1 MNMDEY
7 FVLFRE
13 YMLVQKP
20 SSVNTRDSY
29 LRDVSAFLRYLEGEN
44 ITSPL
49 EVETETVEAYVQH
62 LHSLNRTNSTISRN
76 IASVRCFYKFL
87 ILRGDMQVN
96 PAKSVKLEKEP
107 KKLPQTLTSEEID
120 LLLSQPN
127 VTEAK
132 GCRDKAMLELLYA
145 TGIRVS
151 ELINLNVQDINLRT
165 GKLFCRGTKGVRTI
179 PIYAKAVVA
188 VSDYLYR
195 MRDLIVDPDNSG
207 DALFVNLNGTRL
219 TRQGFWKIIKAYTAE
234 AGITKEITPHT
245 LRHSFAMH
253 LLQGGA
259 SVKDIQT
266 MMGHA
271 DISSTQV
278 YVHLLDLDNHVKSVY
293 NECHPRAKTS

>member
-132 GCRDKAMLELLYA
+132 G
-145 TGIRVS
+145 IRVS

-207 DALFVNLNGTRL
+207 DALFVNLNGSRL
-219 TRQGFWKIIKAYTAE
+219 TRQGFWKLSRRIRRRPA
-234 AGITKEITPHT
+234 
-245 LRHSFAMH
+245 LRRRLRRTRCVIRLPCTF
-253 LLQGGA
+253 
-259 SVKDIQT
+259 
-266 MMGHA
+266 
-271 DISSTQV
+271 
-278 YVHLLDLDNHVKSVY
+278 
-293 NECHPRAKTS
+293 CRAVLP

>member
-151 ELINLNVQDINLRT
+151 ELINLNRLSLPHARSD
-165 GKLFCRGTKGVRTI
+165 RGPGQQRRRAVCQSERLAFDAPGFLENYQGVYGGGRHYEGD
-179 PIYAKAVVA
+179 YAAHA
-188 VSDYLYR
+188 AS
-195 MRDLIVDPDNSG
+195 
-207 DALFVNLNGTRL
+207 FVCHAP
-219 TRQGFWKIIKAYTAE
+219 F
-234 AGITKEITPHT
+234 AGRCFRK
-245 LRHSFAMH
+245 RHSNHDGTCRYF
-253 LLQGGA
+253 
-259 SVKDIQT
+259 
-266 MMGHA
+266 
-271 DISSTQV
+271 
-278 YVHLLDLDNHVKSVY
+278 VHTGICSFIR
-293 NECHPRAKTS
+293 P

>member
-1 MNMDEY
+1 MDNMDEY

-195 MRDLIVDPDNSG
+195 MRRFDRGPGQQRRRAVCQSERLAFDAPGFLENYQGVYGGGRHHEG
-207 DALFVNLNGTRL
+207 DYAAHAASFVCHAP
-219 TRQGFWKIIKAYTAE
+219 F
-234 AGITKEITPHT
+234 AGRCFRK
-245 LRHSFAMH
+245 RHSNHDGTCRYF
-253 LLQGGA
+253 
-259 SVKDIQT
+259 
-266 MMGHA
+266 
-271 DISSTQV
+271 
-278 YVHLLDLDNHVKSVY
+278 VHTGICSFIR
-293 NECHPRAKTS
+293 P

>member
-151 ELINLNVQDINLRT
+151 ELINLNVRVS
-165 GKLFCRGTKGVRTI
+165 GKLSR
-179 PIYAKAVVA
+179 
-188 VSDYLYR
+188 
-195 MRDLIVDPDNSG
+195 
-207 DALFVNLNGTRL
+207 
-219 TRQGFWKIIKAYTAE
+219 
-234 AGITKEITPHT
+234 
-245 LRHSFAMH
+245 
-253 LLQGGA
+253 
-259 SVKDIQT
+259 
-266 MMGHA
+266 
-271 DISSTQV
+271 ISTCARESC
-278 YVHLLDLDNHVKSVY
+278 SAAA
-293 NECHPRAKTS
+293 PRACAPFRFMRKRSLLYPIIFTVCAI

>member
-7 FVLFRE
+7 FALFRE

-20 SSVNTRDSY
+20 SSVNTRDS
-29 LRDVSAFLRYLEGEN
+29 LSALSVWLSCATERKYN
-44 ITSPL
+44 IST

-195 MRDLIVDPDNSG
+195 MRDLIVDP
-207 DALFVNLNGTRL
+207 T
-219 TRQGFWKIIKAYTAE
+219 TAE
-234 AGITKEITPHT
+234 TRCLSI
-245 LRHSFAMH
+245 
-253 LLQGGA
+253 
-259 SVKDIQT
+259 
-266 MMGHA
+266 
-271 DISSTQV
+271 
-278 YVHLLDLDNHVKSVY
+278 
-293 NECHPRAKTS
+293 

>member
-132 GCRDKAMLELLYA
+132 GAAIKRCWSFFMPPVFASVSSSTSTCRISTCAP
-145 TGIRVS
+145 G
-151 ELINLNVQDINLRT
+151 
-165 GKLFCRGTKGVRTI
+165 
-179 PIYAKAVVA
+179 KAVLPRHQGRA
-188 VSDYLYR
+188 HHSDLCE
-195 MRDLIVDPDNSG
+195 SG
-207 DALFVNLNGTRL
+207 RCCIRL
-219 TRQGFWKIIKAYTAE
+219 SLPYAPI
-234 AGITKEITPHT
+234 
-245 LRHSFAMH
+245 
-253 LLQGGA
+253 
-259 SVKDIQT
+259 
-266 MMGHA
+266 
-271 DISSTQV
+271 
-278 YVHLLDLDNHVKSVY
+278 
-293 NECHPRAKTS
+293 

>member
-151 ELINLNVQDINLRT
+151 ELINLNVQDNQPAH
-165 GKLFCRGTKGVRTI
+165 G
-179 PIYAKAVVA
+179 KAVLPRHQGRAHHSDLCESGRCCIRLSLPYARFDCGPGQQRRRA
-188 VSDYLYR
+188 VCQSERLAFDASGFLENYQGVYSGGRHHEGDYAAHAA
-195 MRDLIVDPDNSG
+195 S
-207 DALFVNLNGTRL
+207 FVCHAP
-219 TRQGFWKIIKAYTAE
+219 F
-234 AGITKEITPHT
+234 AGRCFRK
-245 LRHSFAMH
+245 RHSNHDGTCRYF
-253 LLQGGA
+253 
-259 SVKDIQT
+259 
-266 MMGHA
+266 
-271 DISSTQV
+271 
-278 YVHLLDLDNHVKSVY
+278 VHTGICSFIR
-293 NECHPRAKTS
+293 P

>member
-120 LLLSQPN
+120 HSDLCESGRCCIRLSLPYARSDRGPGQQRRRAVCQSERLAFDASGFLENYQGVYGGGRHYEGDYAAHAASFVCHAPFAGRCFRKRHSN
-127 VTEAK
+127 HDGT
-132 GCRDKAMLELLYA
+132 CRYFVH
-145 TGIRVS
+145 TGI
-151 ELINLNVQDINLRT
+151 
-165 GKLFCRGTKGVRTI
+165 C
-179 PIYAKAVVA
+179 
-188 VSDYLYR
+188 
-195 MRDLIVDPDNSG
+195 
-207 DALFVNLNGTRL
+207 
-219 TRQGFWKIIKAYTAE
+219 
-234 AGITKEITPHT
+234 
-245 LRHSFAMH
+245 SF
-253 LLQGGA
+253 
-259 SVKDIQT
+259 IR
-266 MMGHA
+266 
-271 DISSTQV
+271 
-278 YVHLLDLDNHVKSVY
+278 
-293 NECHPRAKTS
+293 P

>member
-132 GCRDKAMLELLYA
+132 GCRDKAMLELFMPP
-145 TGIRVS
+145 V
-151 ELINLNVQDINLRT
+151 
-165 GKLFCRGTKGVRTI
+165 F
-179 PIYAKAVVA
+179 
-188 VSDYLYR
+188 
-195 MRDLIVDPDNSG
+195 
-207 DALFVNLNGTRL
+207 
-219 TRQGFWKIIKAYTAE
+219 
-234 AGITKEITPHT
+234 
-245 LRHSFAMH
+245 
-253 LLQGGA
+253 A
-259 SVKDIQT
+259 SVS
-266 MMGHA
+266 
-271 DISSTQV
+271 SST
-278 YVHLLDLDNHVKSVY
+278 STCRISTCAR
-293 NECHPRAKTS
+293 ESCSAAAPRACAPFRFMRKRSLLYPIIFTVCAI

>member
-132 GCRDKAMLELLYA
+132 GCRDKAMLELLYS

-207 DALFVNLNGTRL
+207 DALFVNLNGSRL

-234 AGITKEITPHT
+234 AGITKKITPHT

>member
-107 KKLPQTLTSEEID
+107 KKRCWSFFMPPVFASVSSSTS
-120 LLLSQPN
+120 
-127 VTEAK
+127 T
-132 GCRDKAMLELLYA
+132 CRISTCARESCSAAAPRACAPFRFMRKRSLLY
-145 TGIRVS
+145 
-151 ELINLNVQDINLRT
+151 
-165 GKLFCRGTKGVRTI
+165 
-179 PIYAKAVVA
+179 PIIFTVCA
-188 VSDYLYR
+188 
-195 MRDLIVDPDNSG
+195 I
-207 DALFVNLNGTRL
+207 
-219 TRQGFWKIIKAYTAE
+219 
-234 AGITKEITPHT
+234 
-245 LRHSFAMH
+245 
-253 LLQGGA
+253 
-259 SVKDIQT
+259 
-266 MMGHA
+266 
-271 DISSTQV
+271 
-278 YVHLLDLDNHVKSVY
+278 
-293 NECHPRAKTS
+293 

>member
-195 MRDLIVDPDNSG
+195 MRDLIVDPDNLS
-207 DALFVNLNGTRL
+207 L
-219 TRQGFWKIIKAYTAE
+219 IHI
-234 AGITKEITPHT
+234 
-245 LRHSFAMH
+245 
-253 LLQGGA
+253 
-259 SVKDIQT
+259 
-266 MMGHA
+266 
-271 DISSTQV
+271 
-278 YVHLLDLDNHVKSVY
+278 
-293 NECHPRAKTS
+293 

>member
-179 PIYAKAVVA
+179 PSGFLENYQGVYGGGRHYEGDYAAHA
-188 VSDYLYR
+188 AS
-195 MRDLIVDPDNSG
+195 
-207 DALFVNLNGTRL
+207 FVCHAP
-219 TRQGFWKIIKAYTAE
+219 F
-234 AGITKEITPHT
+234 AGWCFRK
-245 LRHSFAMH
+245 RHSNHDGTCRYF
-253 LLQGGA
+253 
-259 SVKDIQT
+259 
-266 MMGHA
+266 
-271 DISSTQV
+271 
-278 YVHLLDLDNHVKSVY
+278 VHTGICSFIR
-293 NECHPRAKTS
+293 P

>member
-165 GKLFCRGTKGVRTI
+165 WESCS
-179 PIYAKAVVA
+179 AAV
-188 VSDYLYR
+188 
-195 MRDLIVDPDNSG
+195 
-207 DALFVNLNGTRL
+207 
-219 TRQGFWKIIKAYTAE
+219 
-234 AGITKEITPHT
+234 
-245 LRHSFAMH
+245 
-253 LLQGGA
+253 
-259 SVKDIQT
+259 
-266 MMGHA
+266 
-271 DISSTQV
+271 
-278 YVHLLDLDNHVKSVY
+278 
-293 NECHPRAKTS
+293 PRACAPFRFMQKRSLLYPIIFTVCAI

>member
-29 LRDVSAFLRYLEGEN
+29 LRNVSAFLRYLEGEN

-132 GCRDKAMLELLYA
+132 GCRDKAMLELLMPRY
-145 TGIRVS
+145 S
-151 ELINLNVQDINLRT
+151 
-165 GKLFCRGTKGVRTI
+165 
-179 PIYAKAVVA
+179 
-188 VSDYLYR
+188 
-195 MRDLIVDPDNSG
+195 
-207 DALFVNLNGTRL
+207 
-219 TRQGFWKIIKAYTAE
+219 RQ
-234 AGITKEITPHT
+234 
-245 LRHSFAMH
+245 
-253 LLQGGA
+253 
-259 SVKDIQT
+259 
-266 MMGHA
+266 
-271 DISSTQV
+271 
-278 YVHLLDLDNHVKSVY
+278 
-293 NECHPRAKTS
+293 

>member
-120 LLLSQPN
+120 LLLSQPKKLRAAAIKRCWSFFMPP
-127 VTEAK
+127 VFASVSSSTST
-132 GCRDKAMLELLYA
+132 CRISTCARESCSAAVPRACAPFRFMRKRSLLY
-145 TGIRVS
+145 
-151 ELINLNVQDINLRT
+151 
-165 GKLFCRGTKGVRTI
+165 
-179 PIYAKAVVA
+179 PIIFTVCA
-188 VSDYLYR
+188 
-195 MRDLIVDPDNSG
+195 I
-207 DALFVNLNGTRL
+207 
-219 TRQGFWKIIKAYTAE
+219 
-234 AGITKEITPHT
+234 
-245 LRHSFAMH
+245 
-253 LLQGGA
+253 
-259 SVKDIQT
+259 
-266 MMGHA
+266 
-271 DISSTQV
+271 
-278 YVHLLDLDNHVKSVY
+278 
-293 NECHPRAKTS
+293 

>member
-165 GKLFCRGTKGVRTI
+165 GKLFCRGQGRAHHSDLCESGRCCIRLSLPYARFDRGSGQQRRRAVCQSERLAFDAPGFLENYQGVYGGGRHYEGD
-179 PIYAKAVVA
+179 YAAHA
-188 VSDYLYR
+188 AS
-195 MRDLIVDPDNSG
+195 
-207 DALFVNLNGTRL
+207 FVCHAP
-219 TRQGFWKIIKAYTAE
+219 F
-234 AGITKEITPHT
+234 AGRCFRK
-245 LRHSFAMH
+245 RHSNHDGTCRYF
-253 LLQGGA
+253 
-259 SVKDIQT
+259 
-266 MMGHA
+266 
-271 DISSTQV
+271 
-278 YVHLLDLDNHVKSVY
+278 VHTGICSFIR
-293 NECHPRAKTS
+293 P

>member
-62 LHSLNRTNSTISRN
+62 LHSLNRTKSTISRN

-207 DALFVNLNGTRL
+207 DASGFLENYQGVYGGGRHYEGDYAAHAASFVCHAP
-219 TRQGFWKIIKAYTAE
+219 F
-234 AGITKEITPHT
+234 AGWCFRK
-245 LRHSFAMH
+245 RHSNHDGTCRYF
-253 LLQGGA
+253 
-259 SVKDIQT
+259 
-266 MMGHA
+266 
-271 DISSTQV
+271 
-278 YVHLLDLDNHVKSVY
+278 VHTGICSFIR
-293 NECHPRAKTS
+293 P

>member
-107 KKLPQTLTSEEID
+107 K
-120 LLLSQPN
+120 N
-127 VTEAK
+127 
-132 GCRDKAMLELLYA
+132 CR
-145 TGIRVS
+145 R
-151 ELINLNVQDINLRT
+151 R
-165 GKLFCRGTKGVRTI
+165 
-179 PIYAKAVVA
+179 
-188 VSDYLYR
+188 
-195 MRDLIVDPDNSG
+195 
-207 DALFVNLNGTRL
+207 
-219 TRQGFWKIIKAYTAE
+219 
-234 AGITKEITPHT
+234 
-245 LRHSFAMH
+245 
-253 LLQGGA
+253 
-259 SVKDIQT
+259 
-266 MMGHA
+266 
-271 DISSTQV
+271 
-278 YVHLLDLDNHVKSVY
+278 
-293 NECHPRAKTS
+293 

>member
-7 FVLFRE
+7 FALFRE

-29 LRDVSAFLRYLEGEN
+29 LRDISAFLSYLADEN
-44 ITSPL
+44 IASPL

-62 LHSLNRTNSTISRN
+62 LHSLRLPKKNGRTSS
-76 IASVRCFYKFL
+76 
-87 ILRGDMQVN
+87 
-96 PAKSVKLEKEP
+96 SVKLEKEP

-207 DALFVNLNGTRL
+207 DALFVNLNGSRL

-245 LRHSFAMH
+245 LRHSFAIH

-278 YVHLLDLDNHVKSVY
+278 YVHLLDLDNHVKNVY